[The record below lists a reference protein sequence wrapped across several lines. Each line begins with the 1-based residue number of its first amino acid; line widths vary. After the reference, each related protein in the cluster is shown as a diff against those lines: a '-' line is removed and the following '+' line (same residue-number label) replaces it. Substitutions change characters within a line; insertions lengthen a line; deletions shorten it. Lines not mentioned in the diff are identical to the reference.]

1 MKIQNQTWLE
11 GRTRAEPLKL
21 IVVVEFKEKKLT
33 LLMSE
38 KRFAVI
44 LEDLRSNDL
53 VCSFCG
59 MKTIPKNIIIHIC
72 TDCRQW
78 VTYWS
83 CLYYSCTTTPFL
95 HYLEACICNIQKNY
109 YYYYFIKK
117 IAKINWWNRRL
128 FAIHLIFKNNY
139 LSSLIW
145 NSSIWGSSSEG

>member
-1 MKIQNQTWLE
+1 MIIADINKYYVYEWKSKIRLDLRE
-11 GRTRAEPLKL
+11 GPGQPLKL

-38 KRFAVI
+38 KPIAVI

-78 VTYWS
+78 VTYWTY
-83 CLYYSCTTTPFL
+83 LYYSCTTASFL
-95 HYLEACICNIQKNY
+95 RYLKACTCNIQKN

-128 FAIHLIFKNNY
+128 FAIYLIFQKQ
-139 LSSLIW
+139 LLK
-145 NSSIWGSSSEG
+145 

>member
-21 IVVVEFKEKKLT
+21 IVEVEFKEKKLT

-38 KRFAVI
+38 KPIAII
-44 LEDLRSNDL
+44 LDDLRGNDL

-83 CLYYSCTTTPFL
+83 YLYYSCTTAPFL
-95 HYLEACICNIQKNY
+95 RYLKACICNIQKNY

-128 FAIHLIFKNNY
+128 FAIY
-139 LSSLIW
+139 LVFQKQLLK
-145 NSSIWGSSSEG
+145 

>member
-33 LLMSE
+33 LLMFE
-38 KRFAVI
+38 KPIAVI

-59 MKTIPKNIIIHIC
+59 MKTIPKYIIIHIC
-72 TDCRQW
+72 TDCRW
-78 VTYWS
+78 WITYWS
-83 CLYYSCTTTPFL
+83 YLYYSCTTAPFL
-95 HYLEACICNIQKNY
+95 RYLKAYICNIQKNY

-128 FAIHLIFKNNY
+128 FAIYLIFKNN
-139 LSSLIW
+139 
-145 NSSIWGSSSEG
+145 

>member
-33 LLMSE
+33 LLMFE
-38 KRFAVI
+38 KPIAVI

-72 TDCRQW
+72 TDCRRW

-83 CLYYSCTTTPFL
+83 YLYYSCTTAPFL
-95 HYLEACICNIQKNY
+95 RYLKAYICNIQKNY

-128 FAIHLIFKNNY
+128 FAIYLIFKNN
-139 LSSLIW
+139 
-145 NSSIWGSSSEG
+145 

>member
-21 IVVVEFKEKKLT
+21 IMEVEFKEKKLT

-38 KRFAVI
+38 KPIAII
-44 LEDLRSNDL
+44 LDDLRGNDL

-59 MKTIPKNIIIHIC
+59 MKTIAKNIVIHIC
-72 TDCRQW
+72 TDCRRW

-83 CLYYSCTTTPFL
+83 YLYYSCTTAPFL
-95 HYLEACICNIQKNY
+95 RYLKACICNIQNYY

-128 FAIHLIFKNNY
+128 FAIYLIFQKQ
-139 LSSLIW
+139 LRK
-145 NSSIWGSSSEG
+145 

>member
-21 IVVVEFKEKKLT
+21 IVEVEFKEKKLT

-38 KRFAVI
+38 KPIAII
-44 LEDLRSNDL
+44 LDDLRGNDL

-59 MKTIPKNIIIHIC
+59 MKTIPKNKIIHIC

-83 CLYYSCTTTPFL
+83 HLYYSCTTAPFL
-95 HYLEACICNIQKNY
+95 RYLKACICNIQKNY

-128 FAIHLIFKNNY
+128 FAIY
-139 LSSLIW
+139 LMFQKQLLK
-145 NSSIWGSSSEG
+145 

>member
-21 IVVVEFKEKKLT
+21 IMEVEFKEKKLT

-38 KRFAVI
+38 KPIAII
-44 LEDLRSNDL
+44 LDDLRGNDL

-83 CLYYSCTTTPFL
+83 YLYYSCTTAPFL
-95 HYLEACICNIQKNY
+95 RYLKACICNIQKNY

-128 FAIHLIFKNNY
+128 FAIY
-139 LSSLIW
+139 LMFQKQLLK
-145 NSSIWGSSSEG
+145 

>member
-33 LLMSE
+33 LLMFE
-38 KRFAVI
+38 KPIAVI

-72 TDCRQW
+72 TDCRRW

-83 CLYYSCTTTPFL
+83 YLYYSCTTSPFL
-95 HYLEACICNIQKNY
+95 RYLKACICNIQKNY

-128 FAIHLIFKNNY
+128 FAIYLIFKNNY
-139 LSSLIW
+139 LSSLILD
-145 NSSIWGSSSEG
+145 SSTWESSSEG

>member
-38 KRFAVI
+38 KPIAVI
-44 LEDLRSNDL
+44 LDDLRSNDL

-72 TDCRQW
+72 TDCRRW

-83 CLYYSCTTTPFL
+83 YLYYSCTTAPFL
-95 HYLEACICNIQKNY
+95 RYLKACICNIQKN

-117 IAKINWWNRRL
+117 IAKINWWNRGL
-128 FAIHLIFKNNY
+128 FAIYLIFQKQ
-139 LSSLIW
+139 LLK
-145 NSSIWGSSSEG
+145 

>member
-21 IVVVEFKEKKLT
+21 IVEVEFKEKKLT

-38 KRFAVI
+38 KPIAII
-44 LEDLRSNDL
+44 LDDLRGNDL

-83 CLYYSCTTTPFL
+83 YLYYSCTTAPFL
-95 HYLEACICNIQKNY
+95 RYLKACICNIQKNY

-128 FAIHLIFKNNY
+128 FAIY
-139 LSSLIW
+139 LMFQKQLLK
-145 NSSIWGSSSEG
+145 